1 MAAPPVQLDYKVI
14 NPPGTVRHSHTVIM
28 LHDNEE
34 DADALGS
41 DFFELRCSPGNDF
54 HPRRLVNVL
63 DCFRWVFPHAPFQ
76 IGNQAT
82 VRRWFTI
89 PNPLQQQDSPALDDP
104 HELEVSIDGILNLI
118 RNEQKSVRRHQIY
131 IGGHGQG
138 FAVAAAAFLVDG
150 EGDFAG
156 LFGLNGWL
164 PHVSMIQGGSPDN
177 FWRWVSNARALLHPT
192 RFGSLFTRPYPSD
205 DHDIVV
211 PPPSVDHNCGIVQRR
226 TTLGRRRTPIFLAH
240 PHYDSVVDC
249 ASSAAASDAFDRMG
263 WVGAGFEDYP
273 HDNGETQSPAA
284 TTLAVDT

>member
-1 MAAPPVQLDYKVI
+1 MK
-14 NPPGTVRHSHTVIM
+14 
-28 LHDNEE
+28 
-34 DADALGS
+34 
-41 DFFELRCSPGNDF
+41 
-54 HPRRLVNVL
+54 
-63 DCFRWVFPHAPFQ
+63 
-76 IGNQAT
+76 
-82 VRRWFTI
+82 WFTI

-156 LFGLNGWL
+156 LIGLNGWL
-164 PHVSMIQGGSPDN
+164 PHVSMIQGGSPHN

-273 HDNGETQSPAA
+273 HDNGETQSVHWINRP
-284 TTLAVDT
+284 LGVDDLKRWLTDNLTACRNHPRHGHLEEITSRWSGHQHLNGGH